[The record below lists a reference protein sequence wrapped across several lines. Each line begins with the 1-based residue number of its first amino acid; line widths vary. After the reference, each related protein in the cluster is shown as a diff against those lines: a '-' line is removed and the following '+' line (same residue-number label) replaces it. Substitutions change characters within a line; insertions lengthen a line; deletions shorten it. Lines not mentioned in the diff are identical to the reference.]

1 MIIYLRIRTGEKT
14 LEDKRG
20 RVENMCD
27 LLRYLSDC
35 RYIWLWVLLCGISYA
50 VVFGLYGV
58 RWEIIWYP
66 LLLAA
71 VFGMLFLAL
80 GFLRCRKK
88 HRELECLDPADAP
101 CGDYLPHADSVTE
114 RDYQKLVRREE
125 AASRSQKEKWD
136 ASRRDMNDY
145 YAAWVH
151 QIKAPIAVMKVMLQQ
166 RDTRENRELSAELF
180 RVEQYAEMA
189 LSYIRLGEGAS
200 DLVIRECAL
209 DEIIRRTVRK
219 YAGQFIRRKI
229 RLVYDGTDMQ
239 VLTDEKW
246 LSFIIEQLLSNA
258 VKYTPEG
265 GTVTIAVDKY
275 RRLSVT
281 DSGIGI
287 APEDLPRIFEK
298 GYTGYNGRLDKKSTG
313 IGLYLCRQAADRL
326 GHRLTAASK
335 PGRGSRFTVDLENY
349 PLQAE

>member
-1 MIIYLRIRTGEKT
+1 MR
-14 LEDKRG
+14 
-20 RVENMCD
+20 D
-27 LLRYLSDC
+27 LVRYLGSC
-35 RYIWLWVLLCGISYA
+35 RYVWLWGLFSGAVYA
-50 VVFGLYGV
+50 AVFRLYGV
-58 RWEIIWYP
+58 RWEVIWYP
-66 LLLAA
+66 LFLAA
-71 VFGMLFLAL
+71 VFGIFFLAL
-80 GFLRCRKK
+80 GFLRYRRK
-88 HRELECLDPADAP
+88 HRQMERLDPADAP
-101 CGDYLPHADSVTE
+101 CGEYLPRADSLME
-114 RDYQKLVRREE
+114 RDYQELVLREE
-125 AASRSQKEKWD
+125 AAGRSQKEKWD
-136 ASRRDMNDY
+136 AARRDMNDY

-151 QIKAPIAVMKVMLQQ
+151 QIKAPIAVMKVLLQQ
-166 RDTRENRELSAELF
+166 QDTRENRELSAELF

-209 DEIIRRTVRK
+209 DGIIRRAVRK

-229 RLVYDGTDMQ
+229 RLVYDGTDLKA
-239 VLTDEKW
+239 LTDEKW
-246 LSFIIEQLLSNA
+246 LSFILEQLLSNA

-265 GTVTIAVDKY
+265 GTVTIMVDKY

-281 DSGIGI
+281 DTGIGI

-326 GHRLTAASK
+326 GHRLTAASE
-335 PGRGSRFTVDLENY
+335 PGRGSRFAVDLENY